1 MKPKITKPKSLTSK
15 GQREKAAQP
24 MGPVQAKII
33 YALKRTPWGM
43 SAQEITD
50 YINRHTDTKTT
61 LCSVRDTLYRRMVSR
76 GTVVKGPVSF
86 RLPEGQVGG

>member
-1 MKPKITKPKSLTSK
+1 MKPKITRPKSLASK
-15 GQREKAAQP
+15 GQREKAARP

-33 YALKRTPWGM
+33 CALWGQKRGM

-50 YINRHTDTKTT
+50 WINAYTGTKTT

-86 RLPEGQVGG
+86 RLPEGQV